1 MPMRFL
7 ITLPISP
14 AENVTD
20 DMHLS
25 VMWLRFAESFLL
37 LLSSEHWFEKKWL
50 NISALCLKSKKK
62 RQNKKKKKKVFY

>member
-1 MPMRFL
+1 MRFL

-25 VMWLRFAESFLL
+25 VMWLRFAGSFLL
-37 LLSSEHWFEKKWL
+37 LLSSEHRFEKK
-50 NISALCLKSKKK
+50 
-62 RQNKKKKKKVFY
+62 